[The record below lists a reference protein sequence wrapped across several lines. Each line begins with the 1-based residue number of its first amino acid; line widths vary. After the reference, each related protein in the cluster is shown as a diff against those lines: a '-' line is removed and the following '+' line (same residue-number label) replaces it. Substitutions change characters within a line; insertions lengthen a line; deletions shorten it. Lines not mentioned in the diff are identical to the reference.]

1 MDFAKEDAST
11 STGRLLMKVDGWK
24 YYNHAAIPT
33 TAPHEQPNLA
43 PVKDGSIWK
52 MDGKPLL
59 AQWVSDWDCKEEIS
73 WWYIIKDTPFDIS
86 AINRKRRYEINKG
99 VKNFDVKKIQPAKY
113 IEELCKV
120 QEAALQSYSQN
131 AEFDRA
137 AFVRSVESWNK
148 QVCLGNFV
156 FYGAFSKE
164 SGELAAFSFF
174 IKNGK
179 CYDFAVQ
186 KANPAFEKLNVNAAI
201 INGMLEDCKEDLANG
216 YYLCDGSRSVNHET
230 KFQDYLEK
238 NFEFRKAYCRLNIS
252 YPLIIKILIS
262 LLVPFAKMFDMV
274 GTKIS
279 TFRLIASVLKMNQF
293 SRKSLKTRKK
303 VNG

>member
-43 PVKDGSIWK
+43 PVMDGSIWK
-52 MDGKPLL
+52 MNGKPLL
-59 AQWVSDWDCKEEIS
+59 AQWVSDWDCKEETS

-113 IEELCKV
+113 IEELSKV

-148 QVCLGNFV
+148 QVCLGNFI

-216 YYLCDGSRSVNHET
+216 YYLCDGSRSINHET

-238 NFEFRKAYCRLNIS
+238 NFEFRKAYCRLNLRMIFPINVAVILL
-252 YPLIIKILIS
+252 YPFRKFVEFIGRIIKPAH
-262 LLVPFAKMFDMV
+262 LLSA
-274 GTKIS
+274 
-279 TFRLIASVLKMNQF
+279 VLKMEQVRRNC
-293 SRKSLKTRKK
+293 K
-303 VNG
+303 

>member
-1 MDFAKEDAST
+1 
-11 STGRLLMKVDGWK
+11 MKVDGWK

-52 MDGKPLL
+52 MDGNPLL
-59 AQWVSDWDCKEEIS
+59 AQWVSDWDCKEETS

-99 VKNFDVKKIQPAKY
+99 VKNFDVKKIQPADY
-113 IEELCKV
+113 IDELCKV
-120 QEAALQSYSQN
+120 QEAALQSYSPN

-137 AFVRSVESWNK
+137 AFVRSVEFWNK

-186 KANPAFEKLNVNAAI
+186 KANPTFEKLNVNAAI

-216 YYLCDGSRSVNHET
+216 YYLCDGSRSINHET

-262 LLVPFAKMFDMV
+262 LLVPFAKIFDMV